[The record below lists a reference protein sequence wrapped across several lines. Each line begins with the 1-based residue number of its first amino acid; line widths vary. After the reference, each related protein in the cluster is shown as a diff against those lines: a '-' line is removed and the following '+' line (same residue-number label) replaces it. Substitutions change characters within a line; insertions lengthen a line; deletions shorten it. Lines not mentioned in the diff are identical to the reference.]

1 MLLLLFFC
9 LFFLFY
15 SPSLFCSLFVCALFS
30 QCKSNVTQCKEIENV
45 HFNPINVFGLMHVC
59 TCQCVCVCVLYLHVC
74 ALYVHRADITR
85 VSQSLNVPHCG
96 NGNDRIT
103 NQLMTLPALHQP
115 YPCQS
120 PPPLLLLTIP
130 ATTTICRISIG
141 GCCCMTN
148 CSQLWQNIGPQQHTQ
163 VFFFFLVK
171 TEAIKNARKTK
182 ESKREGETRK

>member
-1 MLLLLFFC
+1 MFDSHNCCCCYFSVSSFFST
-9 LFFLFY
+9 LPLYFARY
-15 SPSLFCSLFVCALFS
+15 LFVLFFS

-59 TCQCVCVCVLYLHVC
+59 ACQCVCVYCTCMCACVC

-120 PPPLLLLTIP
+120 PPPPSSSSPSLLLLRFV
-130 ATTTICRISIG
+130 AFR
-141 GCCCMTN
+141 
-148 CSQLWQNIGPQQHTQ
+148 
-163 VFFFFLVK
+163 
-171 TEAIKNARKTK
+171 
-182 ESKREGETRK
+182 